1 MTKSLQ
7 FAAKS
12 METLKNKIV
21 IGKLGKVRGL
31 NGELKL
37 ISLTDFVDRFDNL
50 KEVDVDGTIL
60 KVEYVKTI
68 GNNLVIKF
76 KDYSTREIAQKLTG
90 KMLRVD
96 KSEAAPLAEGEFY
109 TFDIVGLEVRDL
121 NDNKLGVV
129 TEVLK
134 TGSNDVFVTKA
145 EDGREILIPALKRV
159 VKKIDI
165 ANKIMLIDT
174 VMLEEV

>member
-1 MTKSLQ
+1 MK
-7 FAAKS
+7 
-12 METLKNKIV
+12 KNIIEKII

-37 ISLTDFVDRFDNL
+37 IPLTDFLDRFDDL
-50 KEVDVDGTIL
+50 QEVDVDGKIL
-60 KVEYVKTI
+60 QIDYVKTV

-90 KMLRVD
+90 KILRVD

-109 TFDIVGLEVRDL
+109 TFDIVGLEVSDL

-134 TGSNDVFVTKA
+134 TGSNDVFVTST
-145 EDGREILIPALKRV
+145 EDDRELLIPALKSV
-159 VKKIDI
+159 VKNIDIVKKIMI
-165 ANKIMLIDT
+165 IDESK
-174 VMLEEV
+174 LREI